1 MQYSYKTR
9 GVCSQ
14 NIIIDMDGDTVRK
27 VEFVGGC
34 PGNTIGVARLSEGR
48 NIDEVIGIVDGIR
61 CGAKPTSCPDQLG
74 RALKAIKAQQ
84 AQA

>member
-1 MQYSYKTR
+1 MQYTYKTR

-14 NIIIDMDGDTVRK
+14 NIIIDMDGDTVKK

-48 NIDEVIGIVDGIR
+48 NID
-61 CGAKPTSCPDQLG
+61 
-74 RALKAIKAQQ
+74 
-84 AQA
+84 

>member
-14 NIIIDMDGDTVRK
+14 NIIIDMDGDIVRK

-61 CGAKPTSCPDQLG
+61 CGAKPTSCPDQLA
-74 RALKAIKAQQ
+74 RALKSIKEQR

>member
-14 NIIIDMDGDTVRK
+14 NIIIDMDGDTVQK

-48 NIDEVIGIVDGIR
+48 NIDEIIGIVDGIR
-61 CGAKPTSCPDQLG
+61 CGAKPTSCPDQLAK
-74 RALKAIKAQQ
+74 ALKAIKEQR

>member
-14 NIIIDMDGDTVRK
+14 NIIIDMDGDTVQK

-61 CGAKPTSCPDQLG
+61 CGAKPTSCPDQLAK
-74 RALKAIKAQQ
+74 ALKAIKEQR